1 MFGLYSCISSYV
13 EVLIPAVGW
22 VLNWHGNVK
31 VGQGQNISNIKIFFK
46 MYWYKP
52 MQIFSLLFLSQNIS
66 GDLVPLEER
75 DPEHK
80 ESYINYY
87 I

>member
-1 MFGLYSCISSYV
+1 MNS
-13 EVLIPAVGW
+13 
-22 VLNWHGNVK
+22 NVK
-31 VGQGQNISNIKIFFK
+31 VGQCKNISNIKKNLKNLTTINPCKYF
-46 MYWYKP
+46 
-52 MQIFSLLFLSQNIS
+52 LFVVLSQNIS

-80 ESYINYY
+80 ESYINCY

>member
-1 MFGLYSCISSYV
+1 
-13 EVLIPAVGW
+13 
-22 VLNWHGNVK
+22 
-31 VGQGQNISNIKIFFK
+31 
-46 MYWYKP
+46 